1 MSSKFD
7 KSQPLSG
14 LNFNEA
20 THIKPAKSKTIP
32 PVKVKGNKIVPVSDM
47 VTKKPKKKGKKKG
60 KRGRLPPTR
69 TEFQST
75 N

>member
-14 LNFNEA
+14 LNYNEA
-20 THIKPAKSKTIP
+20 THIKPATSKLIP

-47 VTKKPKKKGKKKG
+47 VPKKKKKGKKK
-60 KRGRLPPTR
+60 KKKVDEKVKLK
-69 TEFQST
+69 
-75 N
+75 